1 MRPSNRHV
9 RSGAKL
15 LIIRKS
21 NFSNIPFVRKNATCR
36 CNEAFLIIVKN
47 WYLCGKM
54 TTIMKRLLLFSLFI
68 GTTVAAMGY
77 TDPQPQ
83 GLESETIYYSTVPDH
98 RNLYTY
104 NGQGLVSVK
113 ERQNYTTESGFSNSA
128 KYEYKYSQ
136 DNRISNQVYYS
147 YNSSKSAYEPR
158 RQNIYSYD
166 TAGRLVS
173 YLVQTRKPGYNWTN
187 DTKSEY
193 TYNGN
198 GQTLTEK
205 NYQKFNSYLAL
216 YQEIVNTYSSNGVL
230 IEKFGRYAN
239 NGWDSVWT
247 TYSYNEAGYCKEE
260 KQYADSL
267 HKECVESLSYTY
279 DSAGRIT
286 KEDRYSNVGASGQL
300 IHYSTCTYSYN
311 THGDMTSESMKWHVT
326 YDGSGYKN
334 EDWSYT
340 FSYEY
345 DKYGRMTKYSF
356 NAGDTGYILYEYA
369 DKNPT
374 SVKGIDNSTPSV
386 GKVMKDGRLIIS
398 TPGGD
403 FTMGGTRLN

>member
-1 MRPSNRHV
+1 
-9 RSGAKL
+9 
-15 LIIRKS
+15 
-21 NFSNIPFVRKNATCR
+21 
-36 CNEAFLIIVKN
+36 
-47 WYLCGKM
+47 
-54 TTIMKRLLLFSLFI
+54 MKRLLLFSLFI

-113 ERQNYTTESGFSNSA
+113 ERQDYTTESGFSNSA
-128 KYEYKYSQ
+128 KYEYKYGQ

-147 YNSSKSAYEPR
+147 YNSTKSAYEPR

-193 TYNGN
+193 TYNSN

-216 YQEIVNTYSSNGVL
+216 YQEIVNTYNSNGVL

-260 KQYADSL
+260 KQYADPL
-267 HKECVESLSYTY
+267 HTECVESLSYTY

-286 KEDRYSNVGASGQL
+286 KEDRYSNVGTEGQL
-300 IHYSTCTYSYN
+300 IHYSTCTYTYN

-374 SVKGIDNSTPSV
+374 SVNGIDNGTPSV
-386 GKVMKDGRLIIS
+386 GKVMKYGRLIIS
-398 TPGGD
+398 TPDGD